1 MMKRSY
7 VLLAILLAGCG
18 ADGTGMTSQ
27 DVCGFGSDRYLPY
40 EPGFTWTY
48 LVTDV
53 ETGERKTKDQALV
66 EEIDDPTFGRV
77 IVQTTGKLAGSTRS
91 LVRVEGDRV
100 VRLHQEDLDSAGAV
114 ERTTV
119 YDPGQIRID
128 ESPGRVTAGATWDEG
143 YAETFIEPSAEPL
156 TVATTDSWEV
166 LGVDVPCE
174 APLGSFECIHLRR
187 TRTESGV
194 AVKEFL
200 FARGVGKVRETGDN
214 QVEELV
220 DCGP

>member
-1 MMKRSY
+1 MMKRSN
-7 VLLAILLAGCG
+7 VLFAVLLAGCG
-18 ADGTGMTSQ
+18 SEGPGTSNQ
-27 DVCGFGSDRYLPY
+27 DLCGFGSDRYLPY
-40 EPGFTWTY
+40 EPGFAWTY

-53 ETGERKTKDQALV
+53 ETGERKTKEQRLE
-66 EEIDDPTFGRV
+66 EEIADPTYGPV

-100 VRLHQEDLDSAGAV
+100 VRLQQEDLDSAGAI

-128 ESPGRVTAGATWDEG
+128 ESPERMVEGATWQEG

-156 TVATTDSWEV
+156 TIATTDVWEV
-166 LGVDVPCE
+166 LGVDVACE
-174 APLGSFECIHLRR
+174 SPAGSFACIHLRR
-187 TRTESGV
+187 TRTEGGV
-194 AVKEFL
+194 AVKDFL
-200 FARGVGKVRETGDN
+200 FARGIGKVRETGDN

-220 DCGP
+220 ECGQ